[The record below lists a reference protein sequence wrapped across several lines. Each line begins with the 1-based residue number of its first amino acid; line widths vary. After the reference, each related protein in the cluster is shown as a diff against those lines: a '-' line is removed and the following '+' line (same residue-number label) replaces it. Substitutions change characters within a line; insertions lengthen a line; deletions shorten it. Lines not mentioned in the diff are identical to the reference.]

1 MSRKKPRRK
10 SVAKNEFRYNNQTA
24 HPNYIFEESGN
35 RYRALG
41 LTHNSSTF
49 GRANMPLDQNP
60 DPKDS
65 QKAYVRNGIISDK
78 KSNFSKKTIST
89 YAFGAD
95 DFPNVKAK
103 VRNYKKRRKKKS

>member
-41 LTHNSSTF
+41 LTHSSSTF
-49 GRANMPLDQNP
+49 GRANMPLAQNP
-60 DPKDS
+60 DPKDP

-78 KSNFSKKTIST
+78 KSNFSRKPINT
-89 YAFGAD
+89 YAFGED